1 MIEFR
6 QKDFSLISRGVRFI
20 KELRTIEPL
29 PINLNEYER
38 LLYGGFVYNK
48 SNNSFDFKEDD
59 KELNKLNKKID
70 DYYKVKDS
78 CSTIASIGRTYCDS
92 FYPTRLEIFN
102 DLKKNLNNRS
112 KKYWEAIE
120 FSYNKVNKLPKR
132 YLTKLIDNGYSGII
146 FNYPGNKIEKISFLG
161 FTKREYDFYNY
172 LLYNPIKVFPKI
184 YDLENDQVIM
194 EKLDVESPKIKEC
207 KEYISKYIIKK
218 DLSNGFRDK
227 KPNWD
232 LMNKELDKNN
242 WFYKFLKE
250 VEEGIYKIFKIKS
263 IGDFHS
269 GNIGERKNGDLV
281 YFDPIGGLLAM
292 EGK

>member
-132 YLTKLIDNGYSGII
+132 YLTKLIDNG
-146 FNYPGNKIEKISFLG
+146 
-161 FTKREYDFYNY
+161 
-172 LLYNPIKVFPKI
+172 
-184 YDLENDQVIM
+184 
-194 EKLDVESPKIKEC
+194 
-207 KEYISKYIIKK
+207 
-218 DLSNGFRDK
+218 
-227 KPNWD
+227 
-232 LMNKELDKNN
+232 
-242 WFYKFLKE
+242 
-250 VEEGIYKIFKIKS
+250 
-263 IGDFHS
+263 
-269 GNIGERKNGDLV
+269 
-281 YFDPIGGLLAM
+281 
-292 EGK
+292 